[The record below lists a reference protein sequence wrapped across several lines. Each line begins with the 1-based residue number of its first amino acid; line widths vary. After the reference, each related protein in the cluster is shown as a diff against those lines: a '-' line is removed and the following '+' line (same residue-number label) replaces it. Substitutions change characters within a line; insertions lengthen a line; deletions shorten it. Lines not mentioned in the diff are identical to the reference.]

1 MKLNIVLL
9 TASLGLA
16 ATPGA
21 WAQGVLS
28 DNLANASA
36 GRSMVLD
43 TSWAA
48 AKFTTDGQAYN
59 FRSAV
64 LLMSGIQGSG
74 SSAQVD
80 IYSDTGANK
89 PGAAIATLVAPGSY
103 PPSLTPTTYTSP
115 GVPLAANSS
124 FWVVLKAPT
133 GGLTWSYTENP
144 SGTGP
149 GFAPDWS
156 QSLDAG
162 STWSTSLFPPY
173 QMQVNVEVVPE
184 PCSWAI
190 LVLGLAGY
198 AVRRPQ
204 AKARVA

>member
-1 MKLNIVLL
+1 MKTNTLLL

-28 DNLANASA
+28 DNLANASG

-59 FRSAV
+59 FRSVV
-64 LLMSGIQGSG
+64 LLMSGIQNVG

-80 IYSDTGANK
+80 IYSDSGANK
-89 PGAAIATLVAPGSY
+89 PGAAVGTLISPGSY
-103 PPSLTPTTYTSP
+103 TPGLTPTTFTSP
-115 GVPLAANSS
+115 GVPLAASS
-124 FWVVLKAPT
+124 SYWVVLKAPT
-133 GGLTWSYTENP
+133 GGLGWSYTTDP
-144 SGTGP
+144 SGTGA
-149 GFAPDWS
+149 GFALDWS

-162 STWSTSLFPPY
+162 STWSTTSFPPY
-173 QMQVNVEVVPE
+173 QMQVNADAVPE
-184 PCSWAI
+184 PSQWAI
-190 LVLGLAGY
+190 MVLGLAGY
-198 AVRRPQ
+198 AARRRQ
-204 AKARVA
+204 AKAKVG